1 MKQHRQQ
8 EGCEKTLE
16 HSPNHWKSILIHCSG
31 AKLLQI
37 PTRGKKCWTS
47 SLTMSKQGGS
57 NQICNCMNCPER
69 HSLSAICSHIS
80 KSLMTTVITCN
91 LYLKSL
97 YSLSVDNNTEH
108 LLVSFLEL
116 MILELKGTIKTR
128 CMFYQSNWKKLMH
141 LETHSPF
148 TGPKASCINF
158 TSLWAGLRQRLP
170 AYPAAYSS
178 AHAVQRARNPSP
190 KLRLAFS
197 LVLHSFLFYTLQTT
211 ARCRPLRYTGLRGSE
226 RPFHPCTLTTSYG

>member
-8 EGCEKTLE
+8 EDCEKTLE
-16 HSPNHWKSILIHCSG
+16 QSPNHWKSILIRCSG
-31 AKLLQI
+31 AKLLQT

-97 YSLSVDNNTEH
+97 YSLSVDNNIEH
-108 LLVSFLEL
+108 QLVGFLEL
-116 MILELKGTIKTR
+116 MILEPKETIKTR
-128 CMFYQSNWKKLMH
+128 CMFYQGNW
-141 LETHSPF
+141 THCPF
-148 TGPKASCINF
+148 TGLKASCINF
-158 TSLWAGLRQRLP
+158 TSLWAGLRQQLP

-178 AHAVQRARNPSP
+178 AHAVQRARSSISQTTACIQP
-190 KLRLAFS
+190 
-197 LVLHSFLFYTLQTT
+197 SFLFYTLQMT
-211 ARCRPLRYTGLRGSE
+211 ARCKPLRYTGLRGSE
-226 RPFHPCTLTTSYG
+226 RPFHPCTLTSSYG